1 MIVVSDIALLPCIL
15 FVYNMS
21 NQKVEVHRA
30 LLIFETFVEDY
41 SEAKKRHTYNIAP
54 KFVVLFFGAEVSGR
68 DKAFLESYFGA
79 YASFTLIAEH
89 GLPSMSWGWYQ
100 STHYT

>member
-1 MIVVSDIALLPCIL
+1 MILPHCLAFCL
-15 FVYNMS
+15 FTIRAT
-21 NQKVEVHRA
+21 KRLRFIA

-41 SEAKKRHTYNIAP
+41 SEAKKDHTYNIAP
-54 KFVVLFFGAEVSGR
+54 GSVVLFFGAEVSGR

-89 GLPSMSWGWYQ
+89 GLPSMSWG
-100 STHYT
+100 